1 MYKTIIFDLDDTL
14 NDDTKNVKEAF
25 KIIMNTDYTE
35 EKFEIFREIDK
46 NLWRDRAAGIIKDPR
61 EGMSKDEKNRVD
73 QSTEI
78 YTIL

>member
-61 EGMSKDEKNRVD
+61 EGMSNRVD